1 MKRFISVA
9 LFIALFLIGLT
20 SMPLQAKSGL
30 TSLCF
35 AGDSNCYLYGRNGVA
50 VIIDASVDA
59 GSILHYANQEGLKVK
74 YIILTHGHWD
84 HVSYIEDLKNAT
96 KAKVVIHK
104 LDITLLQQK
113 HRGFRPDSV
122 VNGGEIIKAGD
133 MSFEIIHTPGHTP
146 GSICIKESDMLFSGD
161 TLFKMSVGRTDFEG
175 GSTQDMIE
183 SLKKLIKMED
193 QVIVCPGHGETTT
206 IGFEKA
212 NNPFLQ

>member
-1 MKRFISVA
+1 MKRFILVA
-9 LFIALFLIGLT
+9 LFVSLFLIGLT
-20 SMPLQAKSGL
+20 SLPLQAKSGL

-35 AGDSNCYLYGRNGVA
+35 NGDSNCYLYGRNGVA
-50 VIIDASVDA
+50 VIIDASADA

-84 HVSYIEDLKNAT
+84 HVSHIEELKNLT
-96 KAKVVIHK
+96 KAKVIIHK
-104 LDITLLQQK
+104 LDIMLVQQK
-113 HRGFRPDSV
+113 HPGFRPDAV

-133 MSFEIIHTPGHTP
+133 MSFEVIHTPGHTP
-146 GSICIKESDMLFSGD
+146 GSICIKEGNMLFSGD

-175 GSTQDMIE
+175 GNTRDMIE
-183 SLKKLIKMED
+183 SLKKLIGLED